1 MASREE
7 RGRYDR
13 WGGGGA
19 TRSSASSRNPF
30 DDVPSSRDP
39 YNSSSRYDSG
49 PSAGRY
55 ESSSSAGRYDSSSR
69 DPYSSTSRY
78 DSGPSAGRYDSSSS
92 AGRYDSSSRD
102 PYSSTSRYGSRG
114 YEGADDEEGRGYG
127 LPEDDYDMRIQAAY
141 RKMEQSSGNSLRTLN
156 ETVRMGVETTEE
168 LERQAETLDRVET
181 RLDEIDVDLDKSK
194 RHMRNI
200 RSPFG
205 GISNYFAKRKP
216 VGEVTDPKV
225 PASASSS
232 QSAGRSKKGG
242 QQQQSKSQD
251 STGNQIVDRNLEEM
265 EKALHQLKGIGELIG
280 DQLDD
285 SDAQITRVGVKMER
299 DHGKMKGINAEIRR
313 ELR

>member
-1 MASREE
+1 MAYREE

-19 TRSSASSRNPF
+19 TRSSGSSRNPF
-30 DDVPSSRDP
+30 DDDLPSFSSAGRYDSSSRDASSSGRYDSSSRDP
-39 YNSSSRYDSG
+39 YRSTGRYDSSSRDPYRST
-49 PSAGRY
+49 
-55 ESSSSAGRYDSSSR
+55 GRYDSSSR
-69 DPYSSTSRY
+69 DPYSSTGHY
-78 DSGPSAGRYDSSSS
+78 D
-92 AGRYDSSSRD
+92 
-102 PYSSTSRYGSRG
+102 SRG
-114 YEGADDEEGRGYG
+114 YDEEDGRGYG

-141 RKMEQSSGNSLRTLN
+141 RRMEQSSGNSLRTLN

-181 RLDEIDVDLDKSK
+181 RLDEMDADLDKSK

-216 VGEVTDPKV
+216 VSEITDPKV
-225 PASASSS
+225 PKSSSS
-232 QSAGRSKKGG
+232 QSSGRSEKSGR
-242 QQQQSKSQD
+242 QQQQSKSYD
-251 STGNQIVDRNLEEM
+251 STGNQVVDRNLEEM
-265 EKALHQLKGIGELIG
+265 ERALHQLKGIGELIN

-285 SDAQITRVGVKMER
+285 SDSQITRIGVKMDR
-299 DHGKMKGINAEIRR
+299 DHGKMKGLNAEIRR